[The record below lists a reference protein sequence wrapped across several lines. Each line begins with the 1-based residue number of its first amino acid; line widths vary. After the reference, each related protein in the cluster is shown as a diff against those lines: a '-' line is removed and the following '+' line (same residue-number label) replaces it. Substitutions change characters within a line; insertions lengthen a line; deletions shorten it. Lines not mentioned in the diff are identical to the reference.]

1 MAPTLIPKVPTLT
14 PAEQR
19 AVARLIEA
27 AVARGD
33 PPLLRA
39 LLFGSKAR
47 GDFDRD
53 SDVDVLFV
61 YDVPTRHRDAVAAAS
76 QLLADRITE
85 ATGVALE
92 TWAVAMADLD
102 EGCRTPMLVDA
113 LEDGLPLWPPGAPPL
128 ALPFTPADACF
139 CAGRLLEWVEDG
151 GPLREWALRRG
162 HARLAARRARD
173 DITRIATA
181 ALLLT
186 GDTRHRRTGSL
197 RRFHDRF
204 VARGRIPPIVTGALR
219 WAAAAYPRD
228 RGREA
233 PPPTAFAVATAPAGV
248 RGAAV
253 MEAEVVPW
261 ILRRMREI
269 DGAEARRGR
278 SRFT

>member
-1 MAPTLIPKVPTLT
+1 MAPTVIPNVPTLS
-14 PAEQR
+14 PAEHR
-19 AVARLIEA
+19 AVTRLIEGTL
-27 AVARGD
+27 RRDG

-53 SDVDVLFV
+53 SDVDVLLI
-61 YDVPTRHRDAVAAAS
+61 YDVPTHHRDAVAADS
-76 QLLADRITE
+76 QHLANRITRG
-85 ATGVALE
+85 TGVELE
-92 TWAVAMADLD
+92 TWAVAAADLD
-102 EGCRTPMLVDA
+102 AGCRTPMLVDA
-113 LEDGLPLWPPGAPPL
+113 LEDGLPLWPPGAPAL

-139 CAGRLLEWVEDG
+139 CADRLLDWVEDG
-151 GPLREWALRRG
+151 GPLRAWALRRG

-173 DITRIATA
+173 DITRLATA

-186 GDTRHRRTGSL
+186 GDTRHRRTSSL

-204 VARGRIPPIVTGALR
+204 VARGPIAPAVCGALS

-233 PPPTAFAVATAPAGV
+233 PPPTAFAVAMARAGV

-261 ILRRMREI
+261 ILGRMRQI
-269 DGAEARRGR
+269 DGAEAWSGR
-278 SRFT
+278 DRST